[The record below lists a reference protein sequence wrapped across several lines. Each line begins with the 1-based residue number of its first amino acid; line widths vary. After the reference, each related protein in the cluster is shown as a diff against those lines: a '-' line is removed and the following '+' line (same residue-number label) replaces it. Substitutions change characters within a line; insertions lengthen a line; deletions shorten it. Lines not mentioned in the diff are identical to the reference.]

1 MQGQVKP
8 PSLEGSPVRVDAGSP
23 AAELGAPQ
31 VEPGGGAQ
39 AAQATR
45 PVSAPA
51 EDLGA
56 VRLHGHGPPCQG
68 RLQVAEGALR
78 FVADPT
84 GSPLLGRADHTL
96 PLRQVREVRLDGP
109 GRLRVVGGQGD
120 ALVVSAGA
128 AEAVMARLQVLVSH
142 ATAAGSGEEPLLDA
156 LVTLVLRE
164 DGPEVV
170 GRLVLDPHRLRFS
183 PASEADVDHILDVD
197 LLSLGTP
204 ALGPGPSF
212 VTELAGRPLR
222 VLGPTAWSL
231 FSVVSALQGGHP
243 THLGEEPLP
252 LVHEPARAWRGPLW
266 CDGTLVF
273 SAGQLQFLPE
283 EPEKNLLKLSAVS
296 MSGASVGRVLLKGWP
311 RKRVVVV
318 GQDGEQLRLATQDPE
333 ATMATALRH
342 LHAAQQAWVAEESEA
357 TLARGLLH
365 TWAPVVPLEGEE
377 LLLTML
383 VVRATTAED
392 LCPGVLVVTRR
403 RVLFL
408 PAAGP
413 GGPAPATEH
422 SIAQVTRSHVGEGI
436 WQNAIRFR
444 CERALH
450 RYLPAGGAQTLRAF
464 WDRCR
469 APSRIIPVDPRSRS
483 LQALD
488 GAARF
493 ARIRQPGATEVEV
506 GPVSLHRR
514 SEDWVLVLPRSQ
526 DLELAMGV
534 RLTVELGRQD
544 GVVQFDTE
552 VAPQHL
558 SVDELVEPLP
568 LALREDGICL
578 LVQPPAVVRVFNQRR
593 SFRVPVDL
601 SADARPVESA
611 HEDPTAE
618 LHTPGSIGLRLVD
631 LSTGGCA
638 VHASEDLQEGA
649 CIDLRLPLGG
659 REIHTAARVM
669 RVERPALGQPRY
681 GLCFEH
687 LRQSD
692 ADCIHRHVLAQQRAA
707 LAS

>member
-1 MQGQVKP
+1 MQGQVNRG
-8 PSLEGSPVRVDAGSP
+8 LEGSRQDAEPHGVGASTPVEGAERPAGT
-23 AAELGAPQ
+23 
-31 VEPGGGAQ
+31 EPPS
-39 AAQATR
+39 R
-45 PVSAPA
+45 PSSAPA

-56 VRLHGHGPPCQG
+56 ARLHGHGPAFQG
-68 RLQVAEGALR
+68 RLQVADGALR

-84 GSPLLGRADHTL
+84 GSPLLGRADHSL
-96 PLRQVREVRLDGP
+96 PLQTVREVRQDGP
-109 GRLRVVGGQGD
+109 GRLRVIGGQGE
-120 ALVVSAGA
+120 ALVVSTAD
-128 AEAVMARLQVLVSH
+128 AESVVARLRVLVSH
-142 ATAAGSGEEPLLDA
+142 AAAGSSVDEPLLDA

-170 GRLVLDPHRLRFS
+170 GRLVLDAHRLRFS

-197 LLSLGTP
+197 LLSLGP
-204 ALGPGPSF
+204 PELGPGPSF
-212 VTELAGRPLR
+212 LTELAGRQLR

-231 FSVVSALQGGHP
+231 FSIVSALQSGHP
-243 THLGEEPLP
+243 THVGEEPLQ

-273 SAGQLQFLPE
+273 SAGQIQFLPE
-283 EPEKNLLKLSAVS
+283 EPEKNLLKMSAAS
-296 MSGASVGRVLLKGWP
+296 IPGSSVGRVLLKGWP
-311 RKRVVVV
+311 RKRVVLV
-318 GQDGEQLRLATQDPE
+318 GQDGEQLRLATRDPE

-342 LHAAQQAWVAEESEA
+342 LHAAQQAWVAEETES

-413 GGPAPATEH
+413 GGPAPADEH
-422 SIAQVTRSHVGEGI
+422 SISQVTRSHVGEGI
-436 WQNAIRFR
+436 WQDAIRFR
-444 CERALH
+444 CDRILH
-450 RYLPAGGAQTLRAF
+450 RYLPAGGAPTLRAF

-469 APSRIIPVDPRSRS
+469 APSRIIPVEPRSRS

-493 ARIRQPGATEVEV
+493 ARIRQPGALEVEV

-514 SEDWVLVLPRSQ
+514 VEGWVLVLPRSQ

-534 RLTVELGRQD
+534 RLTVELGRED

-558 SVDELVEPLP
+558 TVDELTGPLP
-568 LALREDGICL
+568 LPLREDGICL
-578 LVQPPAVVRVFNQRR
+578 FVLAPAVVRVFNQRR

-601 SADARPVESA
+601 SADARPVDSVQ
-611 HEDPTAE
+611 EDPTVE
-618 LHTPGSIGLRLVD
+618 LDTPGSIGLRLVD

-638 VHASEDLQEGA
+638 VHASEDLLEGTR
-649 CIDLRLPLGG
+649 IDLRLPLGG